1 MTSSEKLIR
10 KEFKIKTELE
20 LYVLIEKKSDAFFK
34 NNFFTDRV
42 TYLKMIQALINSI
55 NVDGENYSEY
65 LEMAKSGSMLEGSF
79 TSSAVGSIK
88 KQYQA
93 KRKKLVNHVRFFIK

>member
-10 KEFKIKTELE
+10 KEFKIKTEQE
-20 LYVLIEKKSDAFFK
+20 LYVIIKEKSDAFFK

-42 TYLKMIQALINSI
+42 TYLKMIQALVNSI
-55 NVDGENYSEY
+55 NVDGENYSAY
-65 LEMAKSGSMLEGSF
+65 LEMAKSGSMIESSF

-88 KQYQA
+88 KQYQV
-93 KRKKLVNHVRFFIK
+93 KRKMLVNHVRFFTN